1 MGLIDRIDTLCLIV
15 RNVEKST
22 MWYEDVLGFTVTFK
36 GEGYRVLSIGEGSV
50 PLTLQEGEGE
60 AKKNLAYP
68 IFFSHDI
75 DRTYKDLKNKEVL
88 LSDIHQDG
96 VNRYFDFYDPD
107 ENRLQVCFFE

>member
-1 MGLIDRIDTLCLIV
+1 M
-15 RNVEKST
+15 
-22 MWYEDVLGFTVTFK
+22 LGFTVTFR
-36 GEGYRVLSIGEGSV
+36 GEDYRVLSIGEGSV

-60 AKKNLAYP
+60 TKKDQAYP

-75 DRTYKDLKNKEVL
+75 DRTYKELKTKQVS
-88 LSDIHQDG
+88 LSAIYQDG